1 MQTREWTNVTR
12 LQNGNYNAELDG
24 LLMFIAADETSGDY
38 RDLMAWIA
46 AGGEVVDALEP
57 LAYPTQADAERA
69 MTEWADAFALQIT
82 GIRPDAEKLSWSDKE
97 KAAEHYQAGT
107 ATANDLAMLQAEAG
121 LTSETLDDLAASIL
135 ANAALFRVVV
145 GKIAGFRRQTKAAL
159 EAATPEQYPA
169 ILTAA
174 KAAAL
179 ADAAAMGL
187 PVVL

>member
-1 MQTREWTNVTR
+1 
-12 LQNGNYNAELDG
+12 
-24 LLMFIAADETSGDY
+24 
-38 RDLMAWIA
+38 
-46 AGGEVVDALEP
+46 
-57 LAYPTQADAERA
+57 

-82 GIRPDAEKLSWSDKE
+82 GIRPESEKLSWSDKE
-97 KAAEHYQAGT
+97 KAAERYQAGT
-107 ATANDLAMLQAEAG
+107 ATANDLSMLNAEAG
-121 LTSETLDDLAASIL
+121 LTGETLDDLAASIL
-135 ANAALFRVVV
+135 ANAAMFRVIV

>member
-1 MQTREWTNVTR
+1 MSVR
-12 LQNGNYNAELDG
+12 LRRIGGNLALLAMSLAVVFAMLELVVFKYIFVPDDVLETVSVDG
-24 LLMFIAADETSGDY
+24 
-38 RDLMAWIA
+38 
-46 AGGEVVDALEP
+46 VV
-57 LAYPTQADAERA
+57 R
-69 MTEWADAFALQIT
+69 
-82 GIRPDAEKLSWSDKE
+82 
-97 KAAEHYQAGT
+97 YQAGT
-107 ATANDLAMLQAEAG
+107 ATANDLSMLNAEAG
-121 LTSETLDDLAASIL
+121 LTGETLDDLAASIL
-135 ANAALFRVVV
+135 ANAAMFRVIV